1 LSLVVSIIVCTYGRA
16 AALRLLLDCL
26 NDQNYR
32 DFEVLIVDGN
42 QGDRSPAQGTLE
54 KFLRG
59 DKCRSYIRLIKSQKG
74 LTRQRNVG
82 LAEAKGDLV
91 CFLDDDVSVAPDFL
105 EKVVDIF
112 LKPEAVSVG
121 GLTGY
126 DPLNYSSPVTARW
139 RLKKLLGA
147 IPSLTPGDVDHLG
160 RAVPVSFLK
169 PWAGHREIGW
179 LPGFCMIY
187 RRQAIDGL
195 RFDEKLPTYGGED
208 RDFSMYVGSYWK
220 LWICGDLKVNHHG
233 AQTGRDSHLERI
245 YQTGF
250 GTARRFARNASTAGD
265 YATILRTFLGDFLVD
280 VAGFLRSPTYLN
292 GMAIFVRTKGCYA
305 GWSSCEG
312 KRPYALGSL
321 KAARF
326 KAEPRSPVSA
336 K

>member
-1 LSLVVSIIVCTYGRA
+1 LSLVVSIIVCTYGRT

-42 QGDRSPAQGTLE
+42 QGDRSPAQDTLE

-82 LAEAKGDLV
+82 LAEAKGDLI

-105 EKVVDIF
+105 EKVIDIF
-112 LKPEAVSVG
+112 LKPEAASVG

-126 DPLNYSSPVTARW
+126 DPLNYSSPVMARW

-160 RAVPVSFLK
+160 RAVPVSFLN

-208 RDFSMYVGSYWK
+208 RDFSMYVGSHWR

-250 GTARRFARNASTAGD
+250 GTARRFAKNARTPGD
-265 YATILRTFLGDFLVD
+265 YARIFQTFLGDFLVD
-280 VAGFLRSPTYLN
+280 LLGFLGSPTYLN
-292 GMAIFVRTKGCYA
+292 WMAIFVRIKGSCA
-305 GWSSCEG
+305 GWSSCEE
-312 KRPYALGSL
+312 KRPYASQPSRQVPLEAETRSPASL
-321 KAARF
+321 K
-326 KAEPRSPVSA
+326 
-336 K
+336 